1 MAKGGDGVRV
11 VVAELESG
19 GGLRGPG
26 GEQPH
31 RLRRRRLHR
40 RRAGDQL
47 GEGERGHAPGHL
59 AGNAERLATGRQH
72 GQVRAAAEQGLGEV
86 GDRLDQVLAVVEQEQ
101 LLAVADVSGEGDLRR
116 PVGGEPGVQGL
127 GDRRADQ
134 LGLAERRQLDRPDPV
149 GEILRLLPRKLQR
162 QPGLAAAAGP
172 GQGEEPRVAQQRRG
186 LGQLALAADEAGQ
199 L

>member
-1 MAKGGDGVRV
+1 M
-11 VVAELESG
+11 
-19 GGLRGPG
+19 
-26 GEQPH
+26 
-31 RLRRRRLHR
+31 
-40 RRAGDQL
+40 
-47 GEGERGHAPGHL
+47 
-59 AGNAERLATGRQH
+59 
-72 GQVRAAAEQGLGEV
+72 
-86 GDRLDQVLAVVEQEQ
+86 LAVVEQEQ
-101 LLAVADVSGEGDLRR
+101 LPAIADVPGEGDLRR
-116 PVGGEPGVQGL
+116 PVGGEPGVQRL

-149 GEILRLLPRKLQR
+149 GEILPPLPRKLQR